1 MKLYKTNIKK
11 DAEKEIKE
19 HCFLGIRF
27 FKTIQNNVGK
37 KYKIGNLSVFKI
49 RETPETDKYYILGI
63 PFLSLRKD
71 REHNLNVYA
80 YQDSDIPEKIK
91 FEKNN
96 DPLVSII
103 IPVYNQIS
111 YTKKCL
117 YSILKSEEKVK
128 FEIIIADDSSTD
140 GTMKISDFAENIIIS
155 RNSGNVG
162 YIKNCNQAASL
173 AKGKFLYFL
182 DNDTQVQKNWLS
194 ALLTVFEENENVG
207 VVGSKILD
215 PDGRIQECGVH
226 IYRDEFINGSGRA
239 PSSHEYNYL
248 KECDYVSGCSLMTP
262 KDLFFRIGGFDEI
275 YSPGFRGDSDYC
287 FHAGKLNYKTFV
299 QPRSYILHYGS
310 ISYQEENTDLHKR
323 NKKIL
328 REKWPDFF
336 DHRTSFATGKLPFT
350 QKTRPGKIVV
360 VDSYFPEYDRHAGG
374 KSLFQFIQ
382 MFIKMGLHVKYCPL
396 LSVNLEEPYNTV
408 LSNMGIE
415 IIPGYKIHQWI
426 EKNYDFLDY
435 LFLSRP
441 DIANRFN
448 IRSLRDQGVKV
459 LYYGQ
464 DFHYLRMSRE
474 NSLMQKY
481 TSHEIEG
488 MKKMELSVIESSDIS
503 YYPSSY
509 EIEQIRTFLPDAK
522 IRQVPVY
529 LYDIQD
535 MPVHKDFENSREII
549 FVGSAHGPNLDGLK
563 WFLNDIYPYITDRI
577 PDLVLNIVGSSLSE
591 EIRSISSKNVI
602 VHSYISEEELS
613 ELYASSRLS
622 IAPLRYGAGIKG
634 KVIEAIFHGTPV
646 LTTPIGAEGLFVDG
660 EIIRVATDA
669 RNFADTF
676 LEMYFDENLWID
688 LTRKCQNFIHN
699 DFTFA
704 RAEAIFKDDI
714 DNGYYSNE

>member
-1 MKLYKTNIKK
+1 MKLYKRNIKK

-19 HCFLGIRF
+19 HYLLGIPF
-27 FKTIQNNVGK
+27 FRTIQNNVGK
-37 KYKIGNLSVFKI
+37 KYRIGNLSVFKI
-49 RETPETDKYYILGI
+49 RKTQKKDKYYILGI
-63 PFLSLRKD
+63 PFLSLKNDSKYKVRID
-71 REHNLNVYA
+71 VYK
-80 YQDSDIPEKIK
+80 DSDVPEKIK
-91 FEKNN
+91 FEKYNN
-96 DPLVSII
+96 PLISII
-103 IPVYNQIS
+103 IPVHNRIS

-117 YSILKSEEKVK
+117 YSILQSGENVK
-128 FEIIIADDSSTD
+128 YEIIIADDCSNDETV
-140 GTMKISDFAENIIIS
+140 KINEFADNIIIS
-155 RNSGNVG
+155 RNSVNVG
-162 YIKNCNQAASL
+162 YIKNCNQAARL
-173 AKGKFLYFL
+173 AQGKFLYFL
-182 DNDTQVQKNWLS
+182 DNDTQVQKNWLTE
-194 ALLTVFEENENVG
+194 LVTVFEKNENVG
-207 VVGSKILD
+207 VVGSKILN
-215 PDGRIQECGVH
+215 PDGSMQECGVH
-226 IYRDEFINGSGRA
+226 IYKDEFVTGSEKD

-248 KECDYVSGCSLMTP
+248 KECDYVSGCSFMTS
-262 KDLFFRIGGFDEI
+262 KDLFCRIGGFDEI
-275 YSPGFRGDSDYC
+275 YFPRFRGDSDYC

-310 ISYQEENTDLHKR
+310 ISYQEENTDLQKR
-323 NKKIL
+323 NSKIL
-328 REKWPDFF
+328 REKWPDIF
-336 DHRTSFATGKLPFT
+336 DNKTSFATGKLPFT
-350 QKTRPGKIVV
+350 HKTRPGKILV

-415 IIPGYKIHQWI
+415 IIPGYEIHQWI
-426 EKNYDFLDY
+426 EKNCDFLDY

-448 IRSLRDQGVKV
+448 IRSLRDQGIKV

-474 NSLMQKY
+474 NSLMEKY

-488 MKKMELSVIESSDIS
+488 MKNMELNVIESSDIS

-535 MPVHKDFENSREII
+535 MPVYKDFENSREII

-563 WFLNDIYPYITDRI
+563 WFLNDIYPLITDRI

-646 LTTPIGAEGLFVDG
+646 LTTPIGAEGLFVDD

-676 LEMYFDENLWID
+676 LKMYFDENLWVD
-688 LTRKCQNFIHN
+688 LARKCQNFIHN

-714 DNGYYSNE
+714 DNKYYLNE